1 VHANV
6 FIYLVGIVSEAVRT
20 LTEKRGKAAGGN
32 TNNDEEDEVRVR
44 VVDVFVD
51 ALVRRPGAARKVTA
65 KEEEG
70 RRNWLLGYVVL

>member
-1 VHANV
+1 
-6 FIYLVGIVSEAVRT
+6 
-20 LTEKRGKAAGGN
+20 
-32 TNNDEEDEVRVR
+32 VR

-70 RRNWLLGYVVL
+70 RRKWLLGYVVL